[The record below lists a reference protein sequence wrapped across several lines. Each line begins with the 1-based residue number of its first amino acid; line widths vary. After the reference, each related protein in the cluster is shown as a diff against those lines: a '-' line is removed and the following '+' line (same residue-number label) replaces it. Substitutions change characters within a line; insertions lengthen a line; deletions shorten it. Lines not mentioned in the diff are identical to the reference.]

1 VNDRESKILFKAL
14 HHFENEKVGD
24 NSTLDLALDHHD
36 GWSKSNEKH
45 CLKRSDVLALMAAL
59 GSGRPLLV
67 TGEPGCG
74 KSTMARAFA
83 SLMAHHFFGC
93 MVKPGMS
100 YESLLWQVDHVD
112 RFAEA
117 QMTFDSAE
125 AKREALDLTKFI
137 KPGAVWSAFQR
148 VHKESV
154 VLLLDEVDKAELT
167 LVNGLL
173 DVLDQGSFVGP
184 NNRQIN
190 KGSNHSLIVV
200 LTSNGDRPMPP
211 AIIRRCALYEMKAST
226 EPGEFVRYCRK
237 IGAAKYPDLADQSV
251 LGDAAEIIVKDR
263 ELDKAVKS
271 GISEYVDLLR
281 VWNEIRV
288 NRDKDTANQHLK
300 EISAYF
306 IKQVR

>member
-1 VNDRESKILFKAL
+1 MNDRESNILFEAL
-14 HHFENEKVGD
+14 QHFEKAPERDKA
-24 NSTLDLALDHHD
+24 TLDLVIDHHD
-36 GWSKSNEKH
+36 GWSKSNETH
-45 CLKRSDVLALMAAL
+45 CLKRSDILALMAAL
-59 GSGRPLLV
+59 GSGRPLLI

-83 SLMAHHFFGC
+83 SLMEYHFIGC

-117 QMTFDSAE
+117 QMTFDSAV
-125 AKREALDLTKFI
+125 AKKKALDLTKFI
-137 KPGAVWSAFQR
+137 KPGAVWSAFEQ
-148 VHKESV
+148 VNNESV

-173 DVLDQGSFVGP
+173 DVLDQGSFPGP
-184 NNRQIN
+184 NNKLVNR
-190 KGSNHSLIVV
+190 GSNHSLIVV

-211 AIIRRCALYEMKAST
+211 AIIRRCALYEMKAPT

-251 LGDAAEIIVKDR
+251 LGDAAEIIVQDR

-300 EISAYF
+300 EISTYF